1 MTVKTLPV
9 ENATRWCFV
18 GDVHGKTMAFI
29 EACAHAVEEGIEVLI
44 SVGDFGFFPGH
55 MRSDD
60 FLEMVRGVLAEY
72 GLYLIVI
79 DGNHDN
85 HTALRALALDAGG
98 MSVMGPRARYAPRG
112 HRWLTGGVRFMAAGG
127 AASIDRARRIEGVSW
142 WREEVLSFEEVN
154 RCIDAGSCDVL
165 VTHDCPLGV
174 GRVFFTGRIDPQSES
189 NRAALLAI
197 TESARPKVLVHGHY
211 HQRYE
216 SLLELSDGDLVEIV
230 GLGKDSDG
238 PDLYWD
244 LSAASVLER

>member
-1 MTVKTLPV
+1 
-9 ENATRWCFV
+9 
-18 GDVHGKTMAFI
+18 
-29 EACAHAVEEGIEVLI
+29 
-44 SVGDFGFFPGH
+44 
-55 MRSDD
+55 
-60 FLEMVRGVLAEY
+60 
-72 GLYLIVI
+72 
-79 DGNHDN
+79 
-85 HTALRALALDAGG
+85 
-98 MSVMGPRARYAPRG
+98 
-112 HRWLTGGVRFMAAGG
+112 
-127 AASIDRARRIEGVSW
+127 
-142 WREEVLSFEEVN
+142 
-154 RCIDAGSCDVL
+154 VL

-174 GRVFFTGRIDPQSES
+174 GRVFFAGRIDPQSES